1 MILIET
7 DGSRGD
13 RAGRTAKAENQAG
26 EGLVRGSL
34 LVEPRALRRAQHAL
48 AVAKLTDKER
58 SLWAKGSGLARSDC
72 R

>member
-13 RAGRTAKAENQAG
+13 RAGRTVEAENQG
-26 EGLVRGSL
+26 RKRLVWGSL
-34 LVEPRALRRAQHAL
+34 FVEPLALRRAKHAPS
-48 AVAKLTDKER
+48 VAKLTDKEQ
-58 SLWAKGSGLARSDC
+58 SLFAKESGLARSDC